1 MYKKIISL
9 LLCMLMIL
17 SLAGC
22 GSSSTASQPAGLF
35 KAGTYEGTAK
45 GFNGDITAVVTV
57 SENKIEKIEFKKH
70 QESIGVSEP
79 AFNTLPGLIIEKQ
92 TVAVDTVSGCTGSS
106 KGILEAVKAALLAAG
121 ATEADITKAA
131 APDEE
136 KAAESFNYEA
146 DVVIIGAGGA
156 GMTAAYEVLS
166 AGGSVVMIEKTGAVG
181 GNTIAAGSALNAADS
196 QRQQKMTMSDSEM
209 QKINDLLALEP
220 VDDYMASW
228 QESVKSDLEEYV
240 AKGSSYLYDSPD
252 LHKLQTYVGGDY
264 VGNPVLIDKF
274 AEGASESVK
283 FLESLGTVWK
293 EDLSAA
299 IGATWNRSHM
309 PTKEAWGPKG
319 ASFVLPQATK
329 VQEMGGEVKLNH
341 KAEHLIMENG
351 SVVGVSGTTDK
362 GDTFEARASKG
373 VIITTGG
380 FGANVEMRQ
389 EYNTFW
395 PNLDASVKTTN
406 VASATG
412 DGITLALEANANL
425 VGMEWI
431 QMLTNADKQDFSASI
446 NNFVYVNAEGKR
458 YVKEDGRRDEIAS
471 ATLDQTGSYCYW
483 ITDTQE
489 ADERLGGV
497 TYAGFVI
504 NDLIDGKLMFKADTI
519 EDLAKQ
525 LKMDPARLKETL
537 DTYNK
542 AVETGVD
549 GEFGRKVF
557 GNKIEKGPFY
567 ANYVT
572 PKVHH
577 TMGGIEI
584 NELAQVKDAS
594 GNIINGLYAA
604 GEVTGGIHGANRLGG
619 NAIADIITFGRIAG
633 QSVMK

>member
-22 GSSSTASQPAGLF
+22 GSSSTASQPASLF

-121 ATEADITKAA
+121 ATEADITKAP

-166 AGGSVVMIEKTGAVG
+166 AGGSVVIIEKTGAVG

-196 QRQQKMTMSDSEM
+196 QRQQKMTMSASEM

-220 VDDYMASW
+220 VDDYMAKW
-228 QESVKSDLEEYV
+228 QEAVKADLEEYA
-240 AKGSSYLYDSPD
+240 AKGSTYLYDSPN

-264 VGNPVLIDKF
+264 VGNPVLIDTF

-329 VQEMGGEVKLNH
+329 VQEMGGEVRLNH

-362 GDTFEARASKG
+362 GDTFEAKASKG

-525 LKMDPARLKETL
+525 LKMDPATLQETL
-537 DTYNK
+537 DIYNK
-542 AVETGVD
+542 AVETGAD
-549 GEFGRKVF
+549 EEFGRKVF

-594 GNIINGLYAA
+594 GNIITGLYAA